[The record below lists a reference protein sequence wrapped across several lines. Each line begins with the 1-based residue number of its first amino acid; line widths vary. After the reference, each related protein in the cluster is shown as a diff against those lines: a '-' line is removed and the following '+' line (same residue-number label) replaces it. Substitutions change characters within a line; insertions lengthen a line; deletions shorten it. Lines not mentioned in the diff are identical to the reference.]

1 LSIESADEAPAARR
15 DEEHGL
21 SYVTEEQR
29 SGWPSAA
36 LDAAVRDVAAR
47 VNGSGPGPT
56 SRPGRPPV
64 RSATSARR
72 RPTVAT
78 TLVGTALSILVLATA
93 AEAQGVDGTAP
104 RVGQKIVLVTG
115 STGGLGREVARR
127 LGAQGAHVII
137 HGRDLE
143 RGRALVE
150 EIERGDG
157 SARFYAADLASFQEV
172 RALAAAILR
181 DYPRLDVLVNN
192 AGIWLEPEAGRQ
204 VSDDGH
210 ELHFQVNYLSGFLLT
225 RLLLPRLRTSAP
237 ARIVNVA
244 SIAQRPIDFDDV
256 MLDNGYSDGRAY
268 AQSKL
273 AQVMFTFDLAREL
286 ADSGVT
292 VDAVHP
298 ATMMNTDMVLERG
311 ARPRA
316 TIDEGAEAVMN
327 LIAPAQPGSGRYFNG
342 MRPADANEQ
351 AYDVA
356 ARARLRRL
364 SEALTGVAGL

>member
-1 LSIESADEAPAARR
+1 MTGRR
-15 DEEHGL
+15 
-21 SYVTEEQR
+21 VM
-29 SGWPSAA
+29 
-36 LDAAVRDVAAR
+36 DAVAR
-47 VNGSGPGPT
+47 VTGSDRAAA
-56 SRPGRPPV
+56 SWPGRRRG
-64 RSATSARR
+64 RSATSAGRR
-72 RPTVAT
+72 APLAAT
-78 TLVGTALSILVLATA
+78 LAGLALAILVPAFA
-93 AEAQGVDGTAP
+93 VEAQPVDGTAP
-104 RVGQKIVLVTG
+104 RAGQQVVLVTG

-137 HGRDLE
+137 HGRDVE

-157 SARFYAADLASFQEV
+157 SARFYAADLASFDEV

-192 AGIWLEPEAGRQ
+192 AGIWLERDAGRQ
-204 VSDDGH
+204 VSADGH

-237 ARIVNVA
+237 ARIVNV
-244 SIAQRPIDFDDV
+244 SSVAQRPIDFDDV
-256 MLDNGYSDGRAY
+256 MLEHGYSDGRAY

-286 ADSGVT
+286 ADGGVT

-311 ARPRA
+311 ARPRS
-316 TIDEGAEAVMN
+316 TVDEGADAVMN
-327 LIAPAQPGSGRYFNG
+327 LIAPSEPGTGRYFNG
-342 MRPADANEQ
+342 LRPADANEQ
-351 AYDVA
+351 AYDVE

-364 SEALTGVAGL
+364 SEALTGAGGA